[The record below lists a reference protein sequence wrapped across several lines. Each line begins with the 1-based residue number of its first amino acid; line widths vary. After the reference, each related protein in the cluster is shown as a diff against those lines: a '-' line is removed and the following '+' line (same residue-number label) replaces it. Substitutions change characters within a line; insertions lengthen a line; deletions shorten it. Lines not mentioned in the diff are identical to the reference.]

1 MRVVH
6 RLAFALLIGGLV
18 AVPGLGQTAEDK
30 TAVVGLNALGP
41 VTGIYSASFEQAIDD
56 DLSIFVRPSY
66 FNPKI
71 GIFDPLQSH
80 NCSNS
85 PKPADCI
92 RPDDWELWV
101 LSVAAGANY
110 FLDGMSPTGVFA
122 GAWLQPGYGSSS
134 FKGTALDPK
143 EKRTLI
149 EGATVILG
157 AGAHVG
163 YRLVWG
169 PVTVTPRV
177 GISYQLALSEVRGF
191 DSRMQYLADS
201 VNTGLRFP
209 FGIDVGIAF

>member
-6 RLAFALLIGGLV
+6 RLAFALSIGGLV

-30 TAVVGLNALGP
+30 TAVVGLDALGP
-41 VTGIYSASFEQAIDD
+41 VTGTYSASFEQAIDD

-71 GIFDPLQSH
+71 GIFDPLQSY
-80 NCSNS
+80 NCLNS

-92 RPDDWELWV
+92 DPNDWELWV

-143 EKRTLI
+143 GDQKPVKVP
-149 EGATVILG
+149 TVILG

-191 DSRMQYLADS
+191 DSRMKYLAAK
-201 VNTGLRFP
+201 VNTGLDFP
-209 FGIDVGIAF
+209 LGIDVGITF